1 MATYIFKDG
10 YFSMAGTDLSDHV
23 KSMTLDTGIETQD
36 KTAMGAD
43 SRQMKAGLNT
53 WSLTVELHQDF
64 AASELD
70 AVVDGLTD
78 REAALIIKPNGSTT
92 ASTNPKWTGT
102 GLLTSYNPI
111 GGSVGDL
118 AGASLTFE
126 AASDLTRATSD

>member
-10 YFSMAGTDLSDHV
+10 YVSMAGQDLSDHV
-23 KSMTLDTGIETQD
+23 KSITLDDGIETQD
-36 KTAMGAD
+36 KTAMGMD
-43 SRQMKAGLNT
+43 SRQMKGGLKT
-53 WSLTVELHQDF
+53 WSITVELHQDF
-64 AASELD
+64 ASNEVD
-70 AVVDGLTD
+70 DVVDGLTD
-78 REAALIIKPNGSTT
+78 REAALIVKPNGDTT
-92 ASTNPKWTGT
+92 SSTNPKWTGT